1 MYRGKGQ
8 SGKSTILKSIIG
20 LTKFTSGEIKINNIS
35 VNDEKFK
42 EIIDSIG
49 MVFEKDALFDGMK
62 VWENIMFKSL
72 NEFEDLKLIKKSQN
86 ILKKLTFY

>member
-1 MYRGKGQ
+1 M

-20 LTKFTSGEIKINNIS
+20 LTKISSGEIKINNIS
-35 VNDEKFK
+35 TTDKKFNSV
-42 EIIDSIG
+42 INSIG

-72 NEFEDLKLIKKSQN
+72 N
-86 ILKKLTFY
+86 